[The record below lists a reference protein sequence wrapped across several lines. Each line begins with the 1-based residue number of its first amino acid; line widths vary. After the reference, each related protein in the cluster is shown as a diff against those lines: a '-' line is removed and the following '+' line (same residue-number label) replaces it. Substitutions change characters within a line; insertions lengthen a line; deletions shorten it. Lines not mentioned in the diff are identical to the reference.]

1 MKKSLNIVKNFFFH
15 FGRRFIVF
23 ILYEYEINI
32 IFIKN
37 TSLTYPSVTENPKKS
52 EKSNLKRSF
61 VVIAGKNKWVRF
73 LTSVLLFSVFNVK
86 TLLILN

>member
-1 MKKSLNIVKNFFFH
+1 MNIVKNFFFD
-15 FGRRFIVF
+15 FGRRFIIVF

-52 EKSNLKRSF
+52 EKSTLKRSF

-86 TLLILN
+86 TLLIQY